1 VLPPPGYSYVARAS
15 HVSGT
20 VTVQVIIDEQ
30 GNVSSA
36 RAVDGHPL
44 LQSACVAA
52 AREAK
57 FSPTL
62 LEGEPVKVA
71 GVIKYHFD
79 WR

>member
-1 VLPPPGYSYVARAS
+1 
-15 HVSGT
+15 VSKNKLEPT
-20 VTVQVIIDEQ
+20 ETAK
-30 GNVSSA
+30 NVSA
-36 RAVDGHPL
+36 AHAVDGHPL

-71 GVIKYHFD
+71 GVIMYKFV
-79 WR
+79 